1 LRLYLDAC
9 CLGRLTDDQS
19 QPRVRAEAE
28 AVEHIMAMIRA
39 GHATWVSSTVL
50 SIEVSRNPDPERR
63 RDAEA
68 LLFFAKEVV
77 VPNQEVADRAKKIEK
92 QGFGAFDALHL
103 ASAEQAGAEVFLT
116 TDDVLLRRAGR
127 NAADLHL
134 RVENPV
140 LWYQE
145 FGP

>member
-39 GHATWVSSTVL
+39 GQATWVSSTIL
-50 SIEVSRNPDPERR
+50 NIEVSRNPDPERR
-63 RDAEA
+63 RHAEA
-68 LLFFAKEVV
+68 LLFFANEIV
-77 VPNQEVADRAKKIEK
+77 VPNQEVADRARKIEK

-127 NAADLHL
+127 NVAALHV

-145 FGP
+145 VRP